1 MWGQSGELIVSDREG
16 VWRTRTVQR
25 KPIEDR
31 LLENAHEMIQK
42 TPWIDA
48 DEDERCRERRR
59 SW

>member
-1 MWGQSGELIVSDREG
+1 M
-16 VWRTRTVQR
+16 QR